1 MEKALAGYRVLDLT
15 HVQSGPTCTQLMGFL
30 GADVIKVEPPS
41 GDVTRGQLRDIPE
54 ADSLYFTMLN
64 CNKRSV
70 VIDLKQERGKEVF
83 SDLLRKADILIENFG
98 KGTLDRLGF
107 TWETVHKINPRVI
120 LASIKGYGSTGP
132 YSDFPAYEMA
142 VQAMGGNMGV
152 TGFADGPPIVSHAAI
167 ADAGSGVNMLAGIL
181 AALLQRERT
190 GKGQRVE
197 VAMMDVAVGWIRTKL
212 RDQQRPGFEEPKR
225 TGNDS
230 GGGQPGYLVK
240 CKPGGLND
248 YIFIY
253 TSNRRDVW
261 EALCRHM
268 AREDWISDPKFAT
281 PKQRYER
288 REEIFVV
295 IEEWAKA
302 YTKWELM
309 EILSGIGAPA
319 GPVLSTK
326 EILEDKHLRQRQT
339 IVDVKQPIRGSFKN
353 VGCPIKL
360 SDSPVEVTSAP
371 ALGQHT
377 NEVLQELLGYPD
389 AKLTELRGAKIIG

>member
-268 AREDWISDPKFAT
+268 AREDWIADPKFCHPQTALRT
-281 PKQRYER
+281 ARGNFRRHRGMGQGLHQMGIDGDTVRYR
-288 REEIFVV
+288 R
-295 IEEWAKA
+295 
-302 YTKWELM
+302 
-309 EILSGIGAPA
+309 A
-319 GPVLSTK
+319 GRPGTQYQGNP
-326 EILEDKHLRQRQT
+326 RRQT
-339 IVDVKQPIRGSFKN
+339 PAPTADHRRRQAAHTRVIQKRR
-353 VGCPIKL
+353 L
-360 SDSPVEVTSAP
+360 SDQAFRLAGRSDQRACIGP
-371 ALGQHT
+371 AYQ
-377 NEVLQELLGYPD
+377 
-389 AKLTELRGAKIIG
+389 